1 MTPRIGLA
9 LPVPRVGLAALLATV
24 LGTCLAMSVLF
35 VSTDVLAKVRKGDRI
50 REFVGV
56 TDKNKKAIKLKAHK
70 DKVVVVTFGASWCAP
85 CKKELPALEKIAQK
99 FADSKASAGN
109 VVIIAVNIDS
119 ERSKGAKFM
128 KEAGLSRV
136 IQAFDTKKSTVDSFD
151 PPSMPTT
158 FVIRKGIVRHMHKGY
173 RSGDDKAL
181 EKVIAAEVA
190 KL

>member
-24 LGTCLAMSVLF
+24 LGTSLAMSVLF

-136 IQAFDTKKSTVDSFD
+136 IQAFDTKKSDC
-151 PPSMPTT
+151 
-158 FVIRKGIVRHMHKGY
+158 
-173 RSGDDKAL
+173 
-181 EKVIAAEVA
+181 
-190 KL
+190 